1 MKIRKW
7 AIPALLFVTV
17 LSGCKGGGNDLTP
30 EPTPE
35 PTAEDAIGAYLKDW
49 QQLDYAGMY
58 AMLTPDARTKLTAEQ
73 FAERYGKIYEGIKAE
88 KLEVED
94 VSPAPASSSSASPAS
109 TASAGPVVQKFQYA
123 VSMNTVAGPVTF
135 KHEGTARKTLDGE
148 EQKWR
153 IDWDSSMI
161 FSEMKDGDKVRVQ
174 ALASERGEIVDRT
187 GEGLAVNGTA
197 PQLGI
202 VPGKLGDDP
211 AAVKA
216 QVAAKLGITVAD
228 IDRKL
233 GASWV
238 KPELFVPIGIVD
250 EADMDAFDN
259 VPGVLFQQKKLR
271 VYPLGEA
278 AAHLTGYVGE
288 INAEQL
294 ARLKD
299 KGYKTGDVIG
309 KAGLEQVLEDQ
320 LRGTD
325 GVVVAIED
333 ASGQRKSV
341 LAEKAAVPGT
351 SYQLTVDAGLQKT
364 IYEEI
369 KADASS
375 AAAIEPR
382 TGEVLAL
389 LSSPSYDPNA
399 FVHGLSAK
407 QYAAWNDDPRH
418 PFLNRF
424 SKGYAPGSS
433 FKIVTA
439 ALGLDAGTLDP
450 DKAVEISG
458 LRWTKDGS
466 WGSYYVKRVH
476 AVNPVD
482 LSKALTYSDNIYFA
496 QAALALGKDKFAEDA
511 AKFGI
516 GEAIP
521 IVYPLAK
528 SQLSNKGLK
537 SEIQLAD
544 SGYGQG
550 EVTMTSLHVALAFS
564 AIVNGG
570 NIAYPRLTLED
581 DPDSPQVWK
590 AAAMTPESA
599 DILKKDLVQ
608 AVTSPEGVGHGAYI
622 QGASIAGKTG
632 TAELKASK
640 GVKGEENGWFVGFDA
655 NDPKL
660 LLAVMV
666 EDVSGRGG
674 STYVTP
680 KVKRIFQQA
689 MKG

>member
-1 MKIRKW
+1 MKIRKG
-7 AIPALLFVTV
+7 AIAALLVLTV
-17 LSGCKGGGNDLTP
+17 LSGCKGGANNLTP

-35 PTAEDAIGAYLKDW
+35 PTAEDAIGVYLKDW

-58 AMLTPDARTKLTAEQ
+58 AMLTPDARSKQTAEQ

-94 VSPAPASSSSASPAS
+94 VSPAPASSPSGSPAS
-109 TASAGPVVQKFQYA
+109 TASAGPVVQKFQF
-123 VSMNTVAGPVTF
+123 TVQMVTIAGPVSF
-135 KHEGTARKTLDGE
+135 KGEGTARKTQDGE

-153 IDWDSSMI
+153 IDWAPSMI
-161 FSEMKDGDKVRVQ
+161 FPEMKDGDKVRVQ
-174 ALASERGEIVDRT
+174 TLASERGEIVDRRS
-187 GEGLAVNGTA
+187 EGLAVNGTA

-202 VPGKLGDDP
+202 IPGQLGDDP

-216 QVAAKLGITVAD
+216 KVAAKLGITVAD
-228 IDRKL
+228 MDRKL

-238 KPELFVPIGIVD
+238 KPGLFVPIGIVD
-250 EADMDAFDN
+250 EADMDAFDG
-259 VPGVLFQQKKLR
+259 VPGVAFQQKKLR
-271 VYPLGEA
+271 EYPLGEA

-294 ARLKD
+294 ERLKD

-309 KAGLEQVLEDQ
+309 KAGLEQVLEDK

-333 ASGQRKSV
+333 AGGQRKAV
-341 LAEKAAVPGT
+341 LAEKPAEPGT
-351 SYQLTVDAGLQKT
+351 SFQLTVDAGLQKK

-399 FVHGLSAK
+399 FVRGLSAK

-433 FKIVTA
+433 FKLVTA
-439 ALGLDAGTLDP
+439 AIGLDEGTLDP
-450 DKAVEISG
+450 NKEVEISG
-458 LRWTKDGS
+458 LKWTKDGS

-496 QAALALGKDKFAEDA
+496 QAALALGKDKFTEDV

-528 SQLSNKGLK
+528 SQLSNKGIK

-581 DPDSPQVWK
+581 DPDSPQIWK
-590 AAAMTPESA
+590 AAAMAPETA
-599 DILKKDLVQ
+599 ELLKKDLVL
-608 AVTSPEGVGHGAYI
+608 AVASPEGVGHGAYI
-622 QGASIAGKTG
+622 QGAAIAGKTG
-632 TAELKASK
+632 TAELKATK
-640 GVKGEENGWFVGFDA
+640 GIKGEENGWFVGFDA

-666 EDVSGRGG
+666 EDVNGRGG

>member
-1 MKIRKW
+1 M
-7 AIPALLFVTV
+7 
-17 LSGCKGGGNDLTP
+17 
-30 EPTPE
+30 
-35 PTAEDAIGAYLKDW
+35 
-49 QQLDYAGMY
+49 
-58 AMLTPDARTKLTAEQ
+58 
-73 FAERYGKIYEGIKAE
+73 
-88 KLEVED
+88 
-94 VSPAPASSSSASPAS
+94 
-109 TASAGPVVQKFQYA
+109 
-123 VSMNTVAGPVTF
+123 
-135 KHEGTARKTLDGE
+135 
-148 EQKWR
+148 
-153 IDWDSSMI
+153 
-161 FSEMKDGDKVRVQ
+161 
-174 ALASERGEIVDRT
+174 
-187 GEGLAVNGTA
+187 
-197 PQLGI
+197 
-202 VPGKLGDDP
+202 PGQLGDDP
-211 AAVKA
+211 ASVKA

-238 KPELFVPIGIVD
+238 KPELFVPIGVVD
-250 EADMDAFDN
+250 EADMAAFDN
-259 VPGVLFQQKKLR
+259 VPGVVFQQKKLR
-271 VYPLGEA
+271 EYPLGEA

-294 ARLKD
+294 ERLKD
-299 KGYKTGDVIG
+299 KGYKSGDVIG
-309 KAGLEQVLEDQ
+309 KAGLEQVLEDK
-320 LRGTD
+320 LRGTA

-333 ASGQRKSV
+333 AAGQRKAV

-351 SYQLTVDAGLQKT
+351 SFQLTVDAGLQKT
-364 IYEEI
+364 IYDEI

-399 FVHGLSAK
+399 FVRGLSAK
-407 QYAAWNDDPRH
+407 QYASWNDDPRH

-433 FKIVTA
+433 FKLVTGA
-439 ALGLDAGTLDP
+439 IGLDEGTLDP
-450 DKAVEISG
+450 NKGVDISG
-458 LRWTKDGS
+458 LKWTKDGS

-496 QAALALGKDKFAEDA
+496 QAALALGKDKFESGA
-511 AKFGI
+511 ARFGI

-521 IVYPLAK
+521 IAYPLAK
-528 SQLSNKGLK
+528 SQLSNKGIK
-537 SEIQLAD
+537 GEIQLAD

-564 AIVNGG
+564 AVVNGG

-581 DPDSPQVWK
+581 DPDSPQIWK
-590 AAAMTPESA
+590 AAAMTPEAA

-622 QGASIAGKTG
+622 QGAAIAGKTG

-666 EDVSGRGG
+666 EGVSGRGG

-680 KVKRIFQQA
+680 MVKRIFQQA

>member
-1 MKIRKW
+1 MIIRKG
-7 AIPALLFVTV
+7 AIAALLVLTV
-17 LSGCKGGGNDLTP
+17 LSGCKGGANNLKP

-35 PTAEDAIGAYLKDW
+35 PTAEDAIGAYLKEW

-58 AMLTPDARTKLTAEQ
+58 AMLTPDARGKQTAEQ
-73 FAERYGKIYEGIKAE
+73 FAERYGKIYEGIKAA

-94 VSPAPASSSSASPAS
+94 VSPAPASSPSSSPAS
-109 TASAGPVVQKFQYA
+109 TASTAPVVQKFQYA
-123 VSMNTVAGPVTF
+123 VQMETVAGPVTF

-161 FSEMKDGDKVRVQ
+161 FPEMKDGDKVRVQ
-174 ALASERGEIVDRT
+174 TLASERGEIVDRT

-202 VPGKLGDDP
+202 IPGQLGDDP

-216 QVAAKLGITVAD
+216 KVAAKLGITVAD

-238 KPELFVPIGIVD
+238 KPGLFVPIGIVD
-250 EADMDAFDN
+250 EAEMDVFDG
-259 VPGVLFQQKKLR
+259 VPGVTFQQKKLR
-271 VYPLGEA
+271 EYPLGEA

-294 ARLKD
+294 ERLKD

-309 KAGLEQVLEDQ
+309 KAGLEQVLEDK

-333 ASGQRKSV
+333 AGGQRKAV
-341 LAEKAAVPGT
+341 LAEKPAEPGT
-351 SYQLTVDAGLQKT
+351 SFQLTVDAGLQKT
-364 IYEEI
+364 IYEEV

-399 FVHGLSAK
+399 FVRGLSSK

-433 FKIVTA
+433 FKLVTA
-439 ALGLDAGTLDP
+439 AIGLDEGTLDP

-458 LRWTKDGS
+458 MKWTKDGS

-496 QAALALGKDKFAEDA
+496 QAALALGKDKFAEDV

-537 SEIQLAD
+537 NEIQLAD

-581 DPDSPQVWK
+581 DPDSPQIWK

-599 DILKKDLVQ
+599 ELLKKDLVQ
-608 AVTSPEGVGHGAYI
+608 AVASPEGVGHGAYI
-622 QGASIAGKTG
+622 QGAAIAGKTG
-632 TAELKASK
+632 TAELKATK

-666 EDVSGRGG
+666 EDVNGRGG

>member
-1 MKIRKW
+1 MKLRKW
-7 AIPALLFVTV
+7 AIPALLLLTV
-17 LSGCKGGGNDLTP
+17 LSGCKSGGNDLTP

-49 QQLDYAGMY
+49 QRLDYAGMY
-58 AMLTPDARTKLTAEQ
+58 AMLTPDARAKLTAEQ
-73 FAERYGKIYEGIKAE
+73 FAERYGKIYEGIKAD
-88 KLEVED
+88 KLAVED
-94 VSPAPASSSSASPAS
+94 VSPPPASPSSASPAS
-109 TASAGPVVQKFQYA
+109 TASAGPVVQKFQFS
-123 VSMNTVAGPVTF
+123 VSMDTIAGPVKF
-135 KHEGTARKTLDGE
+135 KHEGTARKTPDGE

-161 FSEMKDGDKVRVQ
+161 FPEMKDGDKVRVQ
-174 ALASERGEIVDRT
+174 TLASERGEIVDRT

-202 VPGKLGDDP
+202 VPGKLGEDP

-216 QVAAKLGITVAD
+216 KVAAKLGITAAD

-294 ARLKD
+294 ERLKD
-299 KGYKTGDVIG
+299 KGYKAGDVIG

-351 SYQLTVDAGLQKT
+351 SFQLTVDAGLQKT

-399 FVHGLSAK
+399 FARGLSAK

-458 LRWTKDGS
+458 LKWTKDGS

-570 NIAYPRLTLED
+570 NIAYPRLTLAD

-608 AVTSPEGVGHGAYI
+608 AVASPEGVGHGAYI
-622 QGASIAGKTG
+622 QGSSIAGKTG

-640 GVKGEENGWFVGFDA
+640 GTQGEENGWFVGFDA

>member
-1 MKIRKW
+1 MKIRNGS
-7 AIPALLFVTV
+7 ITILLALTV
-17 LSGCKGGGNDLTP
+17 LSGCKGGGDNLTP
-30 EPTPE
+30 KPTPE

-73 FAERYGKIYEGIKAE
+73 FAERYGKIYEGIKAS
-88 KLEVED
+88 KLVIED
-94 VSPAPASSSSASPAS
+94 VSPAPAGSSSAAPSA
-109 TASAGPVVQKFQYA
+109 TASAGPVVQKFQFA
-123 VSMNTVAGPVTF
+123 VQMETVAGPVTF

-148 EQKWR
+148 EQHWR
-153 IDWDSSMI
+153 IDWDPSMI
-161 FSEMKDGDKVRVQ
+161 FPEMKDGDKVRVQ
-174 ALASERGEIVDRT
+174 TLASERGEIVDRT
-187 GEGLAVNGTA
+187 GEGLAVNGSA

-202 VPGKLGDDP
+202 VPGQLGDDP

-216 QVAAKLGITVAD
+216 KVAAKLGITVAD

-238 KPELFVPIGIVD
+238 KPELFVPIGVVG
-250 EADMDAFDN
+250 EADMNAFDN
-259 VPGVLFQQKKLR
+259 VPGVVFQQKKLR
-271 VYPLGEA
+271 EYPLGAA

-294 ARLKD
+294 ERLKD
-299 KGYKTGDVIG
+299 KGYKSGDIIG

-320 LRGTD
+320 LRGKD

-333 ASGQRKSV
+333 AAGQRKAV

-351 SYQLTVDAGLQKT
+351 SFQLTVDAGLQKT
-364 IYEEI
+364 IYDEI
-369 KADASS
+369 KADSAS
-375 AAAIEPR
+375 AAAIEPK

-399 FVHGLSAK
+399 FVRGLSAK

-433 FKIVTA
+433 FKLVTGA
-439 ALGLDAGTLDP
+439 IGLDAGTLDP
-450 DKAVEISG
+450 NKEMDITG
-458 LRWTKDGS
+458 LKWTKDGS

-496 QAALALGKDKFAEDA
+496 QAALALGKDKFEAGA
-511 AKFGI
+511 AGFGI

-528 SQLSNKGLK
+528 SQLSNKGIK
-537 SEIQLAD
+537 GEIQLAD

-564 AIVNGG
+564 AVVNGG

-581 DPDSPQVWK
+581 DPQTPKVWK
-590 AAAMTPESA
+590 EGAMTPEAA

-622 QGASIAGKTG
+622 QGAAIAGKTG

-666 EDVSGRGG
+666 EGVSGRGG

-680 KVKRIFQQA
+680 MVKRIFQQA